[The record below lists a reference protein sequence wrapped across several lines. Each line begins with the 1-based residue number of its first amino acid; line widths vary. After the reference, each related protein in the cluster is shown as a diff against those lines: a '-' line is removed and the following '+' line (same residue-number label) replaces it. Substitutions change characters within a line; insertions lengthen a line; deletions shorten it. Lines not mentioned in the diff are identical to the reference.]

1 MALKP
6 LLTLLVGVFLGCAEP
21 RVGDPSLTEQLT
33 GQLPGQLPGQ
43 LTGQLSGQLPG
54 MLSEMEKQVILKEQ
68 DPKPHVESA
77 LKVAEARVKN
87 AFQLTQEN
95 QMREAAQDLDAF
107 LALIVY
113 ADTYARK
120 ALASKNKDRNH
131 CLKRIEQAIF
141 RQSRNMESVTR
152 ALPLESREAVESQI
166 GEVKKIRLRAIN
178 DLLGG
183 GQVINSSN

>member
-6 LLTLLVGVFLGCAEP
+6 IFMLLVGVVLGFAEP
-21 RVGDPSLTEQLT
+21 QVGDPSLH
-33 GQLPGQLPGQ
+33 
-43 LTGQLSGQLPG
+43 GQLPG
-54 MLSEMEKQVILKEQ
+54 MLSEMEKQSILKER

-77 LKVAEARVKN
+77 LKIAEARVN
-87 AFQLTQEN
+87 TAFHLAQEN
-95 QMREAAQDLDAF
+95 QLGSAAQDLNAF

-120 ALASKNKDRNH
+120 ALASKNKDLNH
-131 CLKRIEQAIF
+131 CLKRIEQAVF
-141 RQSRNMESVTR
+141 KQSRNLESISR

-178 DLLGG
+178 DLLGR

>member
-6 LLTLLVGVFLGCAEP
+6 IFMLLVGVVLGCAEP
-21 RVGDPSLTEQLT
+21 QVGDPS
-33 GQLPGQLPGQ
+33 
-43 LTGQLSGQLPG
+43 SHGQLPG
-54 MLSEMEKQVILKEQ
+54 MLSEMEKQSILKER

-77 LKVAEARVKN
+77 LRIAEARVKT

-95 QMREAAQDLDAF
+95 QLGAAAQDLGAF

-113 ADTYARK
+113 ADTYTRK
-120 ALASKNKDRNH
+120 ELASKNKDRNH
-131 CLKRIEQAIF
+131 CLKQIEQMVF
-141 RQSRNMESVTR
+141 KQSRNLESITR

-178 DLLGG
+178 DLLGR